1 VLAPGAFPQLAAL
14 RDLSRGAARAAR
26 VGAPDPAREF
36 WADVA
41 GLCAARGVR
50 LEDVDGDVVRIL
62 PNPASATVPD
72 TTPAAPA
79 LDSAEIHD
87 SPLLAT

>member
-14 RDLSRGAARAAR
+14 RDLSRGAARAAQKG
-26 VGAPDPAREF
+26 VPAPAREF

-50 LEDVDGDVVRIL
+50 LEDADGDVVRI
-62 PNPASATVPD
+62 PHNPASAVLPD
-72 TTPAAPA
+72 ITPA
-79 LDSAEIHD
+79 LDSADIHV